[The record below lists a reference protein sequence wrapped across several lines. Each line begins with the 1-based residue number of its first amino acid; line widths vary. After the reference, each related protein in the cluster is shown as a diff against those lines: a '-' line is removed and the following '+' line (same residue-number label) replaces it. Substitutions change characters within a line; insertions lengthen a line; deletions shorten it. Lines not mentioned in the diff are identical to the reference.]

1 MNWGLVCLMVAG
13 GIGRISVIPPE
24 IPILMVAAWTAILL
38 HRGMG
43 RDIPVLETTA
53 VVYVMQLLVGPWI
66 SYRVPP
72 DFARYQ
78 MAVPEEVY
86 FSFAIPAIC
95 AFLIPICLARSYL
108 PRLDQVMTFEA
119 GRAVYHAGI
128 FICLIGF
135 GFLFLAP
142 AMPPG
147 LQFVCFLGGELRF
160 VGALYCYFS
169 KHRQRRWVLA
179 IVLMITI
186 FSSLAAATFHQLL
199 IWGVI
204 MLSLVLAREIRR
216 SHISVRV
223 AILSVAFMA
232 VVLLESFKGSYRDAL
247 RNQPDGS
254 VLAAIRTVISTES
267 LEMERVLDVLRVRLN
282 QGWIVSNVLKHI
294 PAEAPFIYGETFRI
308 AFTDAFI
315 PRSLFTKQTVA
326 GGRQNFR
333 KMTGL
338 YIRENTSMGVS
349 PIGEAYANFGADVG
363 ILAMFG
369 FGIFYASG
377 YVFAC
382 TRAKNNVLFLLW
394 VPIIFSQAVK
404 AETDLAVVL
413 NHLVK
418 AALFTVVMFPLLHKT
433 LLGRARKSAEAGTR
447 RPGPPVITGPRI
459 PGRLL

>member
-1 MNWGLVCLMVAG
+1 MNWGLVCLMLAG

-24 IPILMVAAWTAILL
+24 IPILIVATWSSILL
-38 HRGMG
+38 LRGIG

-66 SYRVPP
+66 SYRLPP
-72 DFARYQ
+72 DFPRYQ
-78 MAVPEEVY
+78 MAVTEGVY

-95 AFLIPICLARSYL
+95 AFLIPICVARRFL

-119 GRAVYHAGI
+119 GRDVYKAGVI
-128 FICLIGF
+128 ICLLGF
-135 GFLFLAP
+135 GFLFLTP
-142 AMPPG
+142 AVPPG
-147 LQFVCFLGGELRF
+147 LQFVCFLGSELRF

-179 IVLMITI
+179 IVLMLTI

-204 MLSLVLAREIRR
+204 VLSLILAREIRR
-216 SHISVRV
+216 SPMSVRV
-223 AILSVAFMA
+223 AMLSGAFVA
-232 VVLLESFKGSYRDAL
+232 VVFLESFKGSYRDAL
-247 RNQPDGS
+247 RRQPDGS
-254 VLAAIRTVISTES
+254 VLAAIRSVISTES
-267 LEMERVLDVLRVRLN
+267 LEKERVLDVLRVRLN

-294 PAEAPFIYGETFRI
+294 PAEAPFVYGETFQT

-338 YIRENTSMGVS
+338 YIRDNTSMGVS

-382 TRAKNNVLFLLW
+382 TRAKNNVLLLLW
-394 VPIIFSQAVK
+394 IPIIFSQAVK
-404 AETDLAVVL
+404 AETDLGVVL

-418 AALFTVVMFPLLHKT
+418 AAMFTMVMFPLLHKA
-433 LLGRARKSAEAGTR
+433 LLGKSRKSAKAGSR
-447 RPGPPVITGPRI
+447 KPDPPVITGPRL
-459 PGRLL
+459 PGRLR